1 MPWRRALLILA
12 VAAGVLLGGR
22 LALGGEGAAA
32 PSSGRVVRVVD
43 GDTIRVR
50 VGGTEE
56 RVRYIG
62 VDTPET
68 VKPGT
73 PVQCFGKAA
82 SAFNA
87 RLVRARTVRLEFDA
101 ERRDRYGRLLAYVYR
116 EPDGL
121 FVNAE
126 LVRRGYAQPL
136 TIAPNV
142 EHAGAFRRLARSAR
156 AIRSST
162 STRVHIAVTC
172 RASTTVRTSGWV
184 APASWTRS
192 RCAGPTDARSG

>member
-1 MPWRRALLILA
+1 VPWRRALLILA
-12 VAAGVLLGGR
+12 VAAAALLGGR
-22 LALGGEGAAA
+22 LALGGEEAAA

-50 VGGTEE
+50 IGGTEE

-101 ERRDRYGRLLAYVYR
+101 ERRDRYGRLLAFVYR

-142 EHAGAFRRLARSAR
+142 AHASEFRRLARTAR
-156 AIRSST
+156 RGGRGLWA
-162 STRVHIAVTC
+162 AC
-172 RASTTVRTSGWV
+172 GAS
-184 APASWTRS
+184 
-192 RCAGPTDARSG
+192 

>member
-12 VAAGVLLGGR
+12 VAAVALLGGR
-22 LALGGEGAAA
+22 LALGNGGEPAA
-32 PSSGRVVRVVD
+32 PSTGRVVRVVD

-50 VGGTEE
+50 LGGTEE

-87 RLVRARTVRLEFDA
+87 RLVRARTVRLVFDA

-142 EHAGAFRRLARSAR
+142 AHADEFRRLARTAR
-156 AIRSST
+156 RGERGLWA
-162 STRVHIAVTC
+162 AC
-172 RASTTVRTSGWV
+172 GAS
-184 APASWTRS
+184 
-192 RCAGPTDARSG
+192 

>member
-1 MPWRRALLILA
+1 VPWRRALFVLILA
-12 VAAGVLLGGR
+12 AAALLGGR
-22 LALGGEGAAA
+22 VALHGDAG
-32 PSSGRVVRVVD
+32 SSASGQVVRVVD

-50 VGGTEE
+50 LGGAEE

-68 VKPGT
+68 VKPGS

-87 RLVRARTVRLEFDA
+87 RLVRDRRVRLKFDA

-116 EPDGL
+116 VPDGL

-142 EHAGAFRRLARSAR
+142 HHTGDFRRLARSAR
-156 AIRSST
+156 
-162 STRVHIAVTC
+162 
-172 RASTTVRTSGWV
+172 RAGRGLW
-184 APASWTRS
+184 AACGAS
-192 RCAGPTDARSG
+192 

>member
-1 MPWRRALLILA
+1 VRWRRPLLILA
-12 VAAGVLLGGR
+12 VAAAALLGGR
-22 LALGGEGAAA
+22 FALGGDEAP

-50 VGGTEE
+50 LGGTEE

-62 VDTPET
+62 VDTPES

-126 LVRRGYAQPL
+126 LMRRGYAQPL

-142 EHAGAFRRLARSAR
+142 AHASEFRRLARTAR
-156 AIRSST
+156 RGERGLWA
-162 STRVHIAVTC
+162 AC
-172 RASTTVRTSGWV
+172 GAS
-184 APASWTRS
+184 
-192 RCAGPTDARSG
+192 

>member
-1 MPWRRALLILA
+1 VPWRRALLILA
-12 VAAGVLLGGR
+12 VAAAALLGGR
-22 LALGGEGAAA
+22 LALGGDEGA
-32 PSSGRVVRVVD
+32 PSSGRVLRVVD

-50 VGGTEE
+50 LGGTEE

-82 SAFNA
+82 SAANA

-136 TIAPNV
+136 TIPPNV
-142 EHAGAFRRLARSAR
+142 AHASEFRRLARTAR
-156 AIRSST
+156 RGGRGLWA
-162 STRVHIAVTC
+162 AC
-172 RASTTVRTSGWV
+172 GAS
-184 APASWTRS
+184 
-192 RCAGPTDARSG
+192 

>member
-1 MPWRRALLILA
+1 
-12 VAAGVLLGGR
+12 
-22 LALGGEGAAA
+22 
-32 PSSGRVVRVVD
+32 VVRVVD

-50 VGGTEE
+50 LGGTEE

-87 RLVRARTVRLEFDA
+87 RLVRTRTVRLVFDA

-136 TIAPNV
+136 TIPPNV
-142 EHAGAFRRLARSAR
+142 AHASEFRRLARSAR
-156 AIRSST
+156 RGGRGLWA
-162 STRVHIAVTC
+162 AC
-172 RASTTVRTSGWV
+172 GAS
-184 APASWTRS
+184 
-192 RCAGPTDARSG
+192 